1 MPAPPPAVLR
11 HEGVVG
17 HEEEGARQDPDHR
30 DHERGEVGDP
40 AAVIVG
46 GRRRRRRKHDVAPLG
61 AVHAADSE
69 RAVLV
74 SVVGRPRVRVARGTH
89 GGREGGWPWVLDCA
103 SNIKAWLY
111 QIARPEDATFR
122 LIRPDQ
128 TKGREREREGCGD
141 VGKEK
146 REGQAQR

>member
-89 GGREGGWPWVLDCA
+89 GGREDGRGCLIVLVI
-103 SNIKAWLY
+103 S
-111 QIARPEDATFR
+111 R
-122 LIRPDQ
+122 LGFTKLPDQ
-128 TKGREREREGCGD
+128 RMRHSG
-141 VGKEK
+141 
-146 REGQAQR
+146 